1 VTRPT
6 RRGGG
11 PHANSNPP
19 GPVDFDRFNQV
30 ERRIDAFRVTIGRSP
45 RPGRR
50 PSATPGGAVSDVTEI
65 TWSAAPRWTPSAL
78 RGERAS

>member
-65 TWSAAPRWTPSAL
+65 T
-78 RGERAS
+78 